1 MNAIHISSKNR
12 EEINKIIIS
21 AKERGSGVLY
31 YDALRIL
38 RLSGASVITSYLALN
53 SQEVMIF
60 SSQVEPPIV
69 LKKIQYDR
77 ILDGGIEVHKGLNS
91 TMEVLDVALGSVD
104 MIEGFAFLIQ
114 ETAPY
119 DLKLRIIS
127 DKQEMKII
135 DVKNAVDI
143 LLPSILNVEQ
153 LLSQKDTLK
162 TFLFNA
168 TETEEYDIK
177 ALGMLLLILSS
188 IRSLFDSISRID
200 VGSLFLYREGLG
212 YIITDAFIYLK

>member
-114 ETAPY
+114 ETAPH